1 MVCPVCQ
8 GLGAEDAADIVQC
21 PRCSGYGRIREVQ
34 NVGGFIMQQDVPYV
48 RAPGSTRPDC

>member
-48 RAPGSTRPDC
+48 RAPG